1 MVPVVTT
8 FPSFDYV
15 SSHLVHNNESSS
27 GYLLEFYHY
36 HYHYHYYQ
44 NIDDGYDPDTVA
56 VDAVA
61 VAPSSAPASSSSSTI
76 VKNSDDGPSYP
87 SSLSS
92 SSSSSSSSSLR
103 LVPMRQ
109 HKMEY
114 WYRL

>member
-1 MVPVVTT
+1 MMIASVRFSVLRLMSTTRMRTMVPVVTT

-27 GYLLEFYHY
+27 GCLLEFYHY
-36 HYHYHYYQ
+36 HYHYHCYQ

-76 VKNSDDGPSYP
+76 VKNSD
-87 SSLSS
+87 
-92 SSSSSSSSSLR
+92 
-103 LVPMRQ
+103 
-109 HKMEY
+109 
-114 WYRL
+114 